1 MLQQSRFF
9 MYMVV
14 KNERGAAAIE
24 YGLIAALVAVAL
36 FAGAQLLGNNL
47 NNLFNGVGAFLAT
60 VTPPGGGGS

>member
-9 MYMVV
+9 MRMVV

-36 FAGAQLLGNNL
+36 FAGAQILGTSL
-47 NNLFNGVGAFLAT
+47 NTLFSDIGGFLNGVS
-60 VTPPGGGGS
+60 PIGGGS

>member
-9 MYMVV
+9 MRMVV

-36 FAGAQLLGNNL
+36 FAGAKLLGNNL
-47 NNLFNGVGAFLAT
+47 NLLFSDIGTFLST
-60 VTPPGGGGS
+60 VSPIGGS